1 MCLVKRKYR
10 FSFRNKTRDSK
21 SNRDPFDVR
30 VRRLKVCYKNNINS
44 QKGLLE
50 YNLNTPILS
59 KFINNITFLNIIEE
73 TRKVEGPTL
82 KVLRGKSE
90 TYSAPF
96 LHVSDQGVVPTHLFQ
111 PFSWKP
117 ELSYFVRKDA
127 DVPTKPEPAF
137 VTLFEDN
144 NNTHNILGLR
154 APLADDFI
162 KEDSLN
168 KKYLNQDCT
177 KSSPGRYTSGAAG
190 FSIPPKTTAIY
201 NSNLMDKV
209 IFGTCGFYFSGS
221 GTISSKYIETA
232 RLAVSRKLKKSG
244 RFWVR
249 VVADSPVSAR
259 AAETRM
265 GRGKGS
271 VSYYE
276 AKVRP
281 GQMFMEFS
289 GVQVELL
296 EKIFKELTQK
306 TSQKIQIKLI

>member
-73 TRKVEGPTL
+73 TRKKRVEGPTL

-96 LHVSDQGVVPTHLFQ
+96 DVRVSDQGVVPTHLFQ
-111 PFSWKP
+111 GWKP

-144 NNTHNILGLR
+144 NNTHNILLKGFSGNSLYGNPLR
-154 APLADDFI
+154 
-162 KEDSLN
+162 
-168 KKYLNQDCT
+168 
-177 KSSPGRYTSGAAG
+177 AAG